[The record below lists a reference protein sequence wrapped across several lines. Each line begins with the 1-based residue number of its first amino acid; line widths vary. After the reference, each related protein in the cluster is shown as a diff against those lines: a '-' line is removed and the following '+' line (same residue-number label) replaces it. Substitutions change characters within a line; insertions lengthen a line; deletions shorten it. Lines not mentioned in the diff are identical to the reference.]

1 MKRRRVCKH
10 AYSLSQNLEP
20 ISEGLGVLQFKTG
33 LISVIKVLGL
43 IVVVALCLVTTLRL
57 LIVAGDRSSRFRG
70 WSSLSSPCLTI
81 NFLHAT
87 KCWSPICSQ
96 FPLQTESAAT
106 SYLRVPSPN
115 SSSSLHSL
123 RRPRLPA
130 SNLRPPSSR
139 PRHCPF
145 QPAQT
150 ASSPHRPVRPVPFSL
165 FPSFAALLVTSVSDI
180 FSHFSLIPERIFRH
194 MAKRWK
200 KRRKKEGKVGMAMAM
215 AVVVMV
221 MEAVMVIVEEESG
234 GRVWKWSR

>member
-1 MKRRRVCKH
+1 MKNHQLYTNNDEVKRVEE
-10 AYSLSQNLEP
+10 SRII
-20 ISEGLGVLQFKTG
+20 ISDAISGTTG
-33 LISVIKVLGL
+33 RKVKVLEVSNNHREEVQRQIRKVNPKSL
-43 IVVVALCLVTTLRL
+43 TPL
-57 LIVAGDRSSRFRG
+57 LS
-70 WSSLSSPCLTI
+70 
-81 NFLHAT
+81 
-87 KCWSPICSQ
+87 SQ